1 MKRTIKTSSKVFIA
15 LLIVSLAILAGILIS
30 SKVKEDSINKELQ
43 GAKYICYT
51 VKQFDTLWDIAKE
64 YNEFDI
70 STRDYISKIF
80 EINNLKTDKIKEGEA
95 IILVVPNR

>member
-1 MKRTIKTSSKVFIA
+1 MKRTSKKSSKVFIA
-15 LLIVSLAILAGILIS
+15 LLIVALAILAGILIS

-95 IILVVPNR
+95 IILVVPNH